1 MPKLFCINNNL
12 KLPLYTKFVR
22 LFKENCVK
30 WKTKI
35 GEKKKVIWKGC
46 FLETSEAQ
54 IIWLFKTTL
63 REIVGPE
70 HLHKEKN
77 IWRQV
82 SV

>member
-35 GEKKKVIWKGC
+35 GGKKSGLERMFLRNFRSTNYLVI
-46 FLETSEAQ
+46 
-54 IIWLFKTTL
+54 
-63 REIVGPE
+63 
-70 HLHKEKN
+70 
-77 IWRQV
+77 
-82 SV
+82 